1 MAINLKQNWL
11 ALAWQWA
18 VAVVVWLIAV
28 RLLGAVGA
36 AIISD
41 DMIAKATASNGL
53 FQGVAFFQA
62 IGNGEAAILNFIRSG
77 EFLGFWPS
85 LFLGFYLLKGHKL
98 ELEHAL
104 FFSLGLVVLM
114 DVGALLGGGPSK
126 IDITGNLFLMECAPV
141 WTWVS
146 DFFLG
151 WKGSSQ
157 TQHEAGIKYASPG
170 KYQRGVQQAA
180 HGSVQTTF
188 RLLTKKETP
197 EGGKAGISIWE
208 GEPFPFKRENQH
220 FLITGSP
227 GAGKTQIIFPMV
239 DQAFKRGDKAIV
251 WDIKGTFIQAFA
263 GKEGVDLLAG
273 WDKRSIAWSPG
284 ADIRS
289 QLDCQQVASIMFPP
303 NPKDSQPF
311 FLNSARQI
319 LEAIFVYL
327 DSEGEEWGWGDVWGI
342 LSLGKD
348 EIARLL
354 STFEDGKALANVI
367 GGDSKATEDI
377 YSTLIGHAQQTIR
390 WYAKAWPK
398 GNVSLRKWVHGNS
411 KLLIIGGI
419 PERTDLAQATAN
431 ISVELI
437 VNEILSLPDDPNRR
451 IWLFLDELATLG
463 KLTSLLNAFS
473 LGRSKGLCVVAGIQD
488 IGKLEHHYGPQ
499 LAKSIANTFST
510 QIVLR
515 CSDHD
520 TASWASKN
528 LGDQEVIIT
537 QKSSG
542 SSTGDD
548 KTTRSDSTQEQLKTM
563 SLFMPSQI
571 SNFENLVGVIRI
583 SGWPL
588 LHVGWNYRPIPQ
600 EQALVVEADWL
611 KKKEKPAAAEKPK
624 VKDEDPPRYSKVIDT
639 PEKPKSTPSWK
650 LD

>member
-1 MAINLKQNWL
+1 VAINFKQNWL
-11 ALAWQWA
+11 GLAWQWA
-18 VAVVVWLIAV
+18 LAVLVQFIIIKILGSIAGRV
-28 RLLGAVGA
+28 
-36 AIISD
+36 ITD
-41 DMIAKATASNGL
+41 DMIAMATAVH
-53 FQGVAFFQA
+53 QGGIISALPFMQNVANLEAGILNILRSGVFWA
-62 IGNGEAAILNFIRSG
+62 IG
-77 EFLGFWPS
+77 PS
-85 LFLGFYLLKGHKL
+85 LLLGRYLLKGHKL

-104 FFSLGLVVLM
+104 VFSVILVALGDL
-114 DVGALLGGGPSK
+114 AAFIAGGPSM
-126 IDITGNLFLMECAPV
+126 IDFGTNLFFLECAPV

-151 WKGSSQ
+151 WHGSSQ

-180 HGSVQTTF
+180 YDSVERTF
-188 RLLTKKETP
+188 QLMTKKETP
-197 EGGKAGISIWE
+197 QGGKAGISLW
-208 GEPFPFKRENQH
+208 GGQPFPFKRETQH
-220 FLITGSP
+220 LLGVGSP
-227 GAGKTQIIFPMV
+227 GSGKTQIIYPLV
-239 DQAFKRGDKAIV
+239 EQVYERGDKAII

-263 GKEGVDLLAG
+263 GKEGVDLLAA

-284 ADIRS
+284 MDIRS
-289 QLDCQQVASIMFPP
+289 QLDCQQVAGIMFPP

-319 LEAIFVYL
+319 LEAIFMYL
-327 DSEGEEWGWGDVWGI
+327 DSQGNNWGWGDVWSI
-342 LSLGKD
+342 LSREKK
-348 EIARLL
+348 EIAALL
-354 STFEDGKALANVI
+354 ATFEDGKALSNVI

-390 WYAKAWPK
+390 WYSKAWPK
-398 GNVSLRKWVHGNS
+398 GNVSLRKWVHS
-411 KLLIIGGI
+411 DSRLLILGGI
-419 PERTDLAQATAN
+419 PERADLAQSTAN

-510 QIVLR
+510 MIVLR

-520 TASWASKN
+520 TAQWASKN
-528 LGDQEVIIT
+528 LGEQEVIIT

-542 SSTGDD
+542 SSRGEEH
-548 KTTRSDSTQEQLKTM
+548 TTRSDSAQEQLKTM
-563 SLFMPSQI
+563 SLFMASQI
-571 SNFENLVGVIRI
+571 SNFENLEGVIRV

-588 LHVGWNYRPIPQ
+588 LHVIWNYQPIAQDQ
-600 EQALVVEADWL
+600 ELVIEADWL
-611 KKKEKPAAAEKPK
+611 KKKEKPAAAEKPQAK
-624 VKDEDPPRYSKVIDT
+624 EEDPPRYSKTTDNWRVDQ
-639 PEKPKSTPSWK
+639 
-650 LD
+650 

>member
-1 MAINLKQNWL
+1 VAINFRQNWL
-11 ALAWQWA
+11 GLAWQWA
-18 VAVVVWLIAV
+18 VAVVIWFIAV
-28 RLLGAVGA
+28 KILGAIGS

-41 DMIAKATASNGL
+41 DLIARATAAPTGML
-53 FQGVAFFQA
+53 KGIPFMQA
-62 IGNGEAAILNFIRSG
+62 VGNLEANILSFLRSG
-77 EFLGFWPS
+77 EFIGILPS
-85 LFLGFYLLKGHKL
+85 FFLAKYLLKGHKL
-98 ELEHAL
+98 ELEHACV
-104 FFSLGLVVLM
+104 FSIGGVVLFDIM
-114 DVGALLGGGPSK
+114 ALLTGGPSR
-126 IDITGNLFLMECAPV
+126 IDWMGSLFLLECAPV
-141 WTWVS
+141 WTWVA
-146 DFFLG
+146 DLFLG
-151 WKGSSQ
+151 WHGSSQ
-157 TQHEAGIKYASPG
+157 TQHEAGIKYTSPG

-188 RLLTKKETP
+188 ELLTKKETP
-197 EGGKAGISIWE
+197 QGTKAGISIWE

-239 DQAFKRGDKAIV
+239 YQAFKRGDKAIV

-284 ADIRS
+284 MDIRS

-327 DSEGEEWGWGDVWGI
+327 DSQGQDWGWGDVWSI
-342 LSLGKD
+342 LSMEKN
-348 EIARLL
+348 EIAKVL
-354 STFEDGKALANVI
+354 SSFEDGKALANVI

-398 GNVSLRKWVHGNS
+398 GTVSLRKWVHGNS

-488 IGKLEHHYGPQ
+488 IGKLEHHYGAQ

-520 TASWASKN
+520 TAQWASKN
-528 LGDQEVIIT
+528 LGEQEVIIT
-537 QKSSG
+537 QKSTSSG
-542 SSTGDD
+542 SSDG
-548 KTTRSDSTQEQLKTM
+548 KSSSSSSESEVLKTM

-571 SNFENLVGVIRI
+571 SNFENLEGVIRA

-588 LHVGWNYRPIPQ
+588 LHVGWSYQNIPQ
-600 EQALVVEADWL
+600 TQALVEEADWL
-611 KKKEKPAAAEKPK
+611 KKKEKPVDKKPEPPAEPNTTSSFRL
-624 VKDEDPPRYSKVIDT
+624 E
-639 PEKPKSTPSWK
+639 E
-650 LD
+650 

>member
-1 MAINLKQNWL
+1 M
-11 ALAWQWA
+11 
-18 VAVVVWLIAV
+18 
-28 RLLGAVGA
+28 
-36 AIISD
+36 
-41 DMIAKATASNGL
+41 
-53 FQGVAFFQA
+53 
-62 IGNGEAAILNFIRSG
+62 
-77 EFLGFWPS
+77 
-85 LFLGFYLLKGHKL
+85 
-98 ELEHAL
+98 
-104 FFSLGLVVLM
+104 
-114 DVGALLGGGPSK
+114 ALLTGGPSRVDL
-126 IDITGNLFLMECAPV
+126 IGNLFFLECAPV
-141 WTWVS
+141 WALVG
-146 DFFLG
+146 DLFLG
-151 WKGSSQ
+151 WHGSSQ
-157 TQHEAGIKYASPG
+157 TQHEAGIKYTSPG

-180 HGSVQTTF
+180 HGNVETTF
-188 RLLTKKETP
+188 ELLTKKETP
-197 EGGKAGISIWE
+197 EGTKAGISIWE

-220 FLITGSP
+220 FLIVGSP

-239 DQAFKRGDKAIV
+239 AQAFKRGDKAIV

-263 GKEGVDLLAG
+263 GRGGVDLLAG

-284 ADIRS
+284 MDIRS
-289 QLDCQQVASIMFPP
+289 QLDCQQVASIMFPS
-303 NPKDSQPF
+303 NPRDSQPF

-327 DSEGEEWGWGDVWGI
+327 DSQGTDWGWGDVWSI
-342 LSLGKD
+342 LSKEKK
-348 EIARLL
+348 EIAQLL
-354 STFEDGKALANVI
+354 SSFEDGRALANVI
-367 GGDSKATEDI
+367 GGESKATEDI

-488 IGKLEHHYGPQ
+488 VGKLEHHYGPQ

-515 CSDHD
+515 CSDYD
-520 TASWASKN
+520 TAQWASKN
-528 LGDQEVIIT
+528 LGEQEVIIT

-542 SSTGDD
+542 SSSSDGKSTH
-548 KTTRSDSTQEQLKTM
+548 SDSEQEVLKTM
-563 SLFMPSQI
+563 SLFMASQI
-571 SNFENLVGVIRI
+571 SNFDNLEGVIRI

-588 LHVGWNYRPIPQ
+588 LHVGWNYRVIPQ
-600 EQALVVEADWL
+600 TQALVEEADWL
-611 KKKEKPAAAEKPK
+611 KKKEKDNPVEKKLEPPAEPTTT
-624 VKDEDPPRYSKVIDT
+624 S
-639 PEKPKSTPSWK
+639 SWR
-650 LD
+650 LDG

>member
-1 MAINLKQNWL
+1 MQNVADGEAGILNLL
-11 ALAWQWA
+11 RSG
-18 VAVVVWLIAV
+18 V
-28 RLLGAVGA
+28 LLGVVP
-36 AIISD
+36 S
-41 DMIAKATASNGL
+41 
-53 FQGVAFFQA
+53 F
-62 IGNGEAAILNFIRSG
+62 
-77 EFLGFWPS
+77 FLGWH
-85 LFLGFYLLKGHKL
+85 LLKDHKL

-104 FFSLGLVVLM
+104 FFSLGLVVLI
-114 DVGALLGGGPSK
+114 DLWVLLSSGLSG
-126 IDITGNLFLMECAPV
+126 IDWRGNLFFLEVAPL
-141 WTWVS
+141 WTFIS

-151 WKGSSQ
+151 WHAGANSKR
-157 TQHEAGIKYASPG
+157 TAGIEYNSAG
-170 KYQRGVQQAA
+170 KYQRGVQLAK
-180 HGSVQTTF
+180 GNSVERTF
-188 RLLTKKETP
+188 EILTKQETP
-197 EGGKAGISIWE
+197 RGTKEGISLW
-208 GEPFPFKRENQH
+208 GNCPFPFKRETQH

-227 GAGKTQIIFPMV
+227 GAGKTQIIYPIV
-239 DQAFKRGDKAIV
+239 EQVFKRGDKAIV

-263 GKEGVDLLAG
+263 GKEGVDLLAA

-289 QLDCQQVASIMFPP
+289 GLDCQQVAFIMFPP

-327 DSEGEEWGWGDVWGI
+327 DSKGEDWGWGDVWAI
-342 LSLGKD
+342 LSK
-348 EIARLL
+348 EKKVIAQLL
-354 STFEDGKALANVI
+354 STFEDGRALSNVI

-419 PERTDLAQATAN
+419 PERADLAQATAN
-431 ISVELI
+431 MAVEMI

-488 IGKLEHHYGPQ
+488 IGKLEHHYGPM

-528 LGDQEVIIT
+528 LGDQEIIIT
-537 QKSSG
+537 QKASG
-542 SSTGDD
+542 SSSSDG
-548 KTTRSDSTQEQLKTM
+548 KTSRSDSAQEQLKTM

-571 SNFENLVGVIRI
+571 SNFENLEGVIRA

-588 LHVGWNYRPIPQ
+588 LYVCWDYKTIPQ
-600 EQALVVEADWL
+600 TQALVDEAEWL
-611 KKKEKPAAAEKPK
+611 KKKEKPTIGEKPK
-624 VKDEDPPRYSKVIDT
+624 VKDEDPPRYSKLWNL
-639 PEKPKSTPSWK
+639 EQ
-650 LD
+650 